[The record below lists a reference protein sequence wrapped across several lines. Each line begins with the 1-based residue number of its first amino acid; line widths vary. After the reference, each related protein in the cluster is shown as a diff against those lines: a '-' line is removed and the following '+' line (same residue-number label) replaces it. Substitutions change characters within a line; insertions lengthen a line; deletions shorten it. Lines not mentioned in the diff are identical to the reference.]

1 MDLIIRNAL
10 VHRNSQME
18 CVDIGVQGGKI
29 VAIGKNLAAEGET
42 YDAGNRL
49 VCGGLVETHIHLDK
63 AYLIEQCPA
72 LPGRDINPVPY
83 TSSIKPK
90 LSTEEVYDRAE
101 RALKECLMR
110 GTTHIRTHVEVDPV
124 IGMRGFDA
132 IEKLKAAYHWAA
144 DIQLC
149 VFPQDGLTNL
159 PGTEELLIQGLR
171 RGANLIGAAPRYD
184 TDAKGQI
191 LRIFELA
198 REFDVDIDMHLDVG
212 PTADH
217 LDVYDVIELTKQH
230 GLGGRVTVGHMAK
243 LSLLPPSELEKVG
256 TRLADAGINVT
267 VLPATDLFL
276 MGRKHDHAIPRGVP
290 DANFLAKCGVN
301 CSISSNN
308 IMNPSTPY
316 GDCSLIRIA
325 NLHANVLQ
333 VAQPQEL
340 TDCFHMI
347 TDRSA
352 RILNLRNYGVAV
364 GNPADI
370 VVIDAPSPEKAVA
383 EIRQPVA
390 VFKRGKRTVAWDLPR
405 LLRPANAGMN

>member
-10 VHRNSQME
+10 IPHDAQTE
-18 CVDIGVQGGKI
+18 CVDIGVKDGKI
-29 VAIGKNLAAEGET
+29 VAIEKDLKAEGEA
-42 YDAGNRL
+42 YDANHRL

-72 LPGRDINPVPY
+72 LPGRDISPVPY

-90 LSTEEVYDRAE
+90 LSTEEVYGRAE
-101 RALKECLMR
+101 RALRECLMR

-132 IEKLKAAYHWAA
+132 IEKLKADYQWAA
-144 DIQLC
+144 DIQIC

-159 PGTEELLIQGLR
+159 PGTEELIVQGLR

-184 TDAKGQI
+184 TDAKAQI

-217 LDVYDVIELTKQH
+217 LDVYDVIELTKRH

-243 LSLLPPSELEKVG
+243 LSLLPPAELEKVG
-256 TRLADAGINVT
+256 ARLADAGINVT

-276 MGRKHDHAIPRGVP
+276 MGRKHDHAVHRGVA
-290 DANFLAKCGVN
+290 DANFLLQCGVN

-325 NLHANVLQ
+325 NLQANVLQ
-333 VAQPQEL
+333 VALPDEL
-340 TDCFHMI
+340 AECFHMI

-352 RILNLRNYGVAV
+352 RILNLRNYGVEV

-390 VFKRGKRTVAWDLPR
+390 VFKRGRRTVAWDLPQ
-405 LLRPANAGMN
+405 LLQPSA

>member
-1 MDLIIRNAL
+1 MDLIIQNALIVRNA
-10 VHRNSQME
+10 QTE
-18 CVDIGVQGGKI
+18 CVDIGIQNGAI
-29 VAIGKNLAAEGET
+29 VAIEKSLAAEGET
-42 YDAGNRL
+42 YDAGHRL

-90 LSTEEVYDRAE
+90 LSTEEVYGRAE

-132 IEKLKAAYHWAA
+132 IEKLKADYRWAA

-159 PGTEELLIQGLR
+159 PGTEELIVQGLR
-171 RGANLIGAAPRYD
+171 RGADVIGAAPRYD
-184 TDAKGQI
+184 ADAKGQI

-217 LDVYDVIELTKQH
+217 LDVYDVIELTERH

-243 LSLLPPSELEKVG
+243 LSLLPPAELEKVG
-256 TRLADAGINVT
+256 ARLADAGINVT

-276 MGRKHDHAIPRGVP
+276 MGRKHDHAVPRGVP
-290 DANFLAKCGVN
+290 DASFLVKCGVN

-333 VAQPQEL
+333 VALPHEL
-340 TDCFHMI
+340 ADCFHMI

-352 RILNLRNYGVAV
+352 RILNLGNYGVAV

-370 VVIDAPSPEKAVA
+370 VVIDAPSPEKAIA

-390 VFKRGKRTVAWDLPR
+390 VFKRGKRTVAWNLPQ
-405 LLRPANAGMN
+405 LLHPAHA